1 MNIVEHFER
10 RKQWCEEELR
20 LAETTPSFRLF
31 RRTHGGGEIDLT
43 EKHKEDLRDAR
54 DAYQRAIDLLL
65 EEQAD
70 GIRAKED
77 RAGPSECQDEPGA
90 AILERIADEHR
101 GHGKEAK

>member
-70 GIRAKED
+70 GTRAKGG
-77 RAGPSECQDEPGA
+77 RAGPSESQDEPGA
-90 AILERIADEHR
+90 CDPRAHSR
-101 GHGKEAK
+101 

>member
-43 EKHKEDLRDAR
+43 EKRKEDLRDAR

-70 GIRAKED
+70 GTRAEGRPRRTKRMPGCTRGCD
-77 RAGPSECQDEPGA
+77 PRAHS
-90 AILERIADEHR
+90 R
-101 GHGKEAK
+101 